1 MDDRLRETLS
11 AMMDDEADEL
21 SVRRLLCHEGQDDV
35 RAQWQRWQG
44 IHDLMHRGHSPA
56 EGVDVSVAVREVLDG
71 RIRSQVL
78 AVSDSREAPRRWQ
91 WPAVAMVAVA
101 LLVGFGA
108 GAGWDA
114 GETSPS
120 ALASAPVTEVQA
132 PDAESAGAV
141 SAGERAP
148 VQEVALQ
155 GLDEKQWEHMSRYLL
170 EHAQH
175 NSVGAGQGSV
185 GYARLVSANGG
196 Y

>member
-21 SVRRLLCHEGQDDV
+21 SVRRLLSHEGQDDV

-56 EGVDVSVAVREVLDG
+56 EGVDVSAAVREALDG
-71 RIRSQVL
+71 RTRSQVL
-78 AVSDSREAPRRWQ
+78 AVSHSREAPRRWQ
-91 WPAVAMVAVA
+91 WPAVAMFAVA

-114 GETSPS
+114 GETSPG
-120 ALASAPVTEVQA
+120 ALASALVKGTSDV
-132 PDAESAGAV
+132 ESADTV
-141 SAGERAP
+141 SASVGERAP
-148 VQEVALQ
+148 VHEVALQ
-155 GLDEKQWEHMSRYLL
+155 GLDEEQWEHVSRYLL

>member
-21 SVRRLLCHEGQDDV
+21 SVRRLLSHEEQDDV
-35 RAQWQRWQG
+35 RTQWQRWQS
-44 IHDLMHRGHSPA
+44 IHDLMHRGYSPA
-56 EGVDVSVAVREVLDG
+56 EGVDVSVGVRAALDG
-71 RIRSQVL
+71 RTRTPKP
-78 AVSDSREAPRRWQ
+78 AVPSGPEAPGRWQ
-91 WPAVAMVAVA
+91 WPAAAMVVA
-101 LLVGFGA
+101 ALVVGFGA
-108 GAGWDA
+108 GTGWDF
-114 GETSPS
+114 GEASPG
-120 ALASAPVTEVQA
+120 AMASAASDTN
-132 PDAESAGAV
+132 SGTG
-141 SAGERAP
+141 SRGEIAP

-155 GLDEKQWEHMSRYLL
+155 GLDEQQWEHMSRYLL

>member
-21 SVRRLLCHEGQDDV
+21 SVRRLLSHERQHEV

-44 IHDLMHRGHSPA
+44 IRDLMHSSHSPA
-56 EGVDVSVAVREVLDG
+56 GDVDVSAAVREALDG
-71 RIRSQVL
+71 RAQLSVPGDNSHRSI
-78 AVSDSREAPRRWQ
+78 RRWH
-91 WPAVAMVAVA
+91 WPAVAMVAMA

-114 GETSPS
+114 SESVP
-120 ALASAPVTEVQA
+120 APASVVAAT
-132 PDAESAGAV
+132 SAGDAQQ
-141 SAGERAP
+141 GEVP
-148 VQEVALQ
+148 EVALQ
-155 GLDEKQWEHMSRYLL
+155 GLDDEQWEQMSQYLL

-175 NSVGAGQGSV
+175 NSVGAGRGSV
-185 GYARLVSANGG
+185 GYARLASASGSG

>member
-21 SVRRLLCHEGQDDV
+21 SVRRLLSREDQGDV

-44 IHDLMHRGHSPA
+44 INDLMHRGHSPLD
-56 EGVDVSVAVREVLDG
+56 GVDISVAVRERLDG
-71 RIRSQVL
+71 RAPMPASRV
-78 AVSDSREAPRRWQ
+78 AVDRKESKQWR
-91 WPAVAMVAVA
+91 WPAVAMISTA

-108 GAGWDA
+108 GAGWESGEAPTDA
-114 GETSPS
+114 F
-120 ALASAPVTEVQA
+120 ASAPTAEPSVVT
-132 PDAESAGAV
+132 PS
-141 SAGERAP
+141 GEGLP

-155 GLDEKQWEHMSRYLL
+155 GLDKEQWEYMNRYLL

-196 Y
+196 H